1 MKKTFALL
9 LLLCL
14 ALGAQAQLLWK
25 ISGNGLERP
34 SYIVGTHHLA
44 PLCVKDS
51 LKALPQAIEQTS
63 QVYGE
68 VVMDDMMKPETMQA
82 MQQAMML
89 PADTTLRSLLTPAQ
103 YDSVAAVVKQYLGAD
118 LTLFDRL
125 KPATVTTQLAVALG
139 MNALP
144 GFNPQEQLDTWFQ
157 SQARQAGKK
166 VGGLET
172 IGHQI
177 DVLYNSQSSLRQAR
191 QLYCTATHI
200 KQNIDQIQRLTRAYL
215 TQDLDELLA
224 LTEEKMGNDCD
235 STPQEDEALIYGRNT
250 NWAGLMPAIM
260 QQAPTLFVVGA
271 AHLPGSRGVLGL
283 LRAKGYTVEPMK

>member
-1 MKKTFALL
+1 MKKTFTLL

-25 ISGNGLERP
+25 ISGNGLDRP

-44 PLCVKDS
+44 PLSVKDS
-51 LKALPQAIEQTS
+51 LKTLPQAIGQTN

-89 PADTTLRSLLTPAQ
+89 PADTTLRSLLTPTQ

-139 MNALP
+139 MKALP

-260 QQAPTLFVVGA
+260 QQEPTLFVVGA
-271 AHLPGSRGVLGL
+271 AHLPGSRGVLSL
-283 LRAKGYTVEPMK
+283 LRAKGYTVEPMQ

>member
-44 PLCVKDS
+44 PLSVKDS
-51 LKALPQAIEQTS
+51 LKTLPQAIEQTS

-271 AHLPGSRGVLGL
+271 AHLPGNRGVLSL
-283 LRAKGYTVEPMK
+283 LRAKGYTVEPMQ

>member
-25 ISGNGLERP
+25 ISGNGLDRP

-44 PLCVKDS
+44 PLSVKDS
-51 LKALPQAIEQTS
+51 LKTLPQAIEQTN

-271 AHLPGSRGVLGL
+271 AHLHGSRGVLGL
-283 LRAKGYTVEPMK
+283 LRAKGYTVEPMQ

>member
-44 PLCVKDS
+44 PLSVKDS

-89 PADTTLRSLLTPAQ
+89 PADTTLRSLLTPTQ

-191 QLYCTATHI
+191 QLYCTAAWLFAVRCLVEAFSLHEHVVL
-200 KQNIDQIQRLTRAYL
+200 RGLVPYVR
-215 TQDLDELLA
+215 LLA
-224 LTEEKMGNDCD
+224 GHL
-235 STPQEDEALIYGRNT
+235 SLA
-250 NWAGLMPAIM
+250 
-260 QQAPTLFVVGA
+260 VVA
-271 AHLPGSRGVLGL
+271 EVQS
-283 LRAKGYTVEPMK
+283 VEPLQVLAFVEAEHFLAGQLVVFHFHVVHQA